1 MSQDYRMLASPGS
14 TTSAHTSI
22 KCDLQNNP
30 AAPCTKCVDAG
41 GECRIRSSK
50 RVKNA
55 NAQNSGFASSPR
67 REAGVQSNVVGYS
80 DQTGSGLE
88 QSADLSP
95 GASTAAADGGGGR
108 GEEMSLLSYA
118 ADVFAGSDYQ
128 PSLPQPPQRPL
139 PDPDADAALRSQ
151 VVPPT
156 ASPAGLHNAPTT
168 ATTTAPSYVG
178 DSGFLQIFHGIGAA
192 VMAERQQSYGD
203 ENNLHGLLAAGLR
216 DGRDQVPPAALQES
230 YLETFYQFQHTWC
243 PILDRVDGQLPAA
256 ARESVLLQNALALV
270 GSHVDPPVLPHA
282 RAAEYYERS
291 KVLFYSNHEK
301 NPLLAIS
308 ALMLFYCW
316 GPGPPDVMSIDT
328 VWWWTGVAIRQA
340 QQLGLHREPRPGQ
353 PPLPG
358 ETPGL
363 RRRIW
368 WTLFARERLTSICMG
383 RPCMINVDDCDVAEL
398 TLADFPQPATD
409 RAEIFIQWVRLC
421 AIIGRASIYLARR
434 TPDTP
439 FPVALAT
446 ELQQW
451 VTSLPDHLQLPLQGT
466 TRAAP
471 RFDRDVYQLHLPYL
485 TTVTLLH
492 LRGASHA
499 LPTPYMTAVLAAAVV
514 ARLFEDVTAR
524 GSLRYLHG
532 IAGWAIA
539 IAVLALLHA
548 RKVPRLARAADAHI
562 RVLRVALDAMAKLW
576 HSAHVF
582 ASGLERI
589 DRFQA
594 GGDAAGDVA
603 AVRSG
608 SVSVSVSVPGGPSPT
623 DMDIGLGL
631 DAARHGGPAGPVPV
645 PELAQHAGLEREG
658 HDWCHFFPYLTPETS
673 PLVALLLDPVLVP
686 SFPDPGWPAD
696 LAFQLQGFLD
706 PLHDFF
712 APVF

>member
-1 MSQDYRMLASPGS
+1 MLASPGS
-14 TTSAHTSI
+14 TTSAHTRVPSGRSNRRPHIVCI

-55 NAQNSGFASSPR
+55 NAQNSGFASSSR
-67 REAGVQSNVVGYS
+67 RAAGVQSNVVGYS
-80 DQTGSGLE
+80 DQDGSGLE
-88 QSADLSP
+88 QSADLAP
-95 GASTAAADGGGGR
+95 GTLGRTGPQVATAVAGR
-108 GEEMSLLSYA
+108 GDEMSLLSYA

-151 VVPPT
+151 AVPPT
-156 ASPAGLHNAPTT
+156 ASPAGLHNASTT

-203 ENNLHGLLAAGLR
+203 ENNLRGLLAAGLR
-216 DGRDQVPPAALQES
+216 DGRDEVPPAALQES

-256 ARESVLLQNALALV
+256 ARESVLLQNTLALV

-301 NPLLAIS
+301 NALLAIS

-383 RPCMINVDDCDVAEL
+383 RPCMINVDDCDVAAL

-421 AIIGRASIYLARR
+421 AIIGRASTYLARR

-439 FPVALAT
+439 FPVDLAA

-492 LRGASHA
+492 LRGASPA
-499 LPTPYMTAVLAAAVV
+499 PPTPT
-514 ARLFEDVTAR
+514 
-524 GSLRYLHG
+524 
-532 IAGWAIA
+532 
-539 IAVLALLHA
+539 
-548 RKVPRLARAADAHI
+548 
-562 RVLRVALDAMAKLW
+562 
-576 HSAHVF
+576 SA
-582 ASGLERI
+582 GLERI

-594 GGDAAGDVA
+594 GDAAA
-603 AVRSG
+603 ARSG
-608 SVSVSVSVPGGPSPT
+608 SVSVSGGPSPANI
-623 DMDIGLGL
+623 DMGL
-631 DAARHGGPAGPVPV
+631 PADPLPVPV

-658 HDWCHFFPYLTPETS
+658 HDWRHFFPYLTPDTS

-706 PLHDFF
+706 PLHDFL